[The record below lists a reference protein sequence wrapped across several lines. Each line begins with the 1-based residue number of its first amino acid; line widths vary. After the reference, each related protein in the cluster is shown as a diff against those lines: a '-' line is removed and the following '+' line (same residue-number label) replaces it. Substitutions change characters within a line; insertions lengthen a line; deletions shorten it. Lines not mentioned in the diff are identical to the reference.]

1 MPTASLRGREK
12 SGILNIEY
20 GAAQAV
26 RPMNADGQTPTDIS
40 TTPAG
45 ASRAG
50 LIHSIYRIALE
61 PQSYDVFMDHWN
73 DHVSRALTELKTL
86 QDQAALDDQAILS
99 HFETAFGIL
108 EELGRRPH
116 APLRDGHGPR
126 LLLDATGHVVWCNAA
141 AVATFALPPQPDIA
155 SVMPAVQNPASLERM
170 LAGIARSDA
179 SAPASAAIEPCLLRM
194 TTIAGESFM
203 LARPIRER
211 SGQQLLLI
219 EPLMG
224 EWTPEMDRLLGNAF
238 GLTEAET
245 AIAAGLAQ
253 GHNAAGLAER
263 RGVSV
268 LTVRAQIRALLA
280 KTGAASQTELVR
292 LLISAA
298 RAVERSEQ
306 GAERPQAP
314 QILPLPGRRELHINT
329 MGPRGGVPVVFFH
342 GMLDG
347 CSATPRIEA
356 ALERAGLR
364 LLAPIRPGFGSAPAR
379 RLHPADAATSFASD
393 ICRMLDRL
401 GIARAVLL
409 GHMAGALYAFA
420 AAAKLRERALGIV
433 NVAGS
438 VPIVSVTQL
447 ASMSRRQRLVAYTA
461 RFAPAALPFV
471 LRAGIRQLDFDG
483 EHSFMSALYEN
494 SPSDLETCADAD
506 VFRSIKR
513 GYRFSVEQGHHAFET
528 DGYLAVRDWS
538 ALAGASQVPVSLLH
552 GYHDPVVSADS
563 VSAFALRLGRRA
575 RLRLFDDCGQLVLY
589 RHPERVFE
597 TVREHALAAVD
608 APPAN

>member
-1 MPTASLRGREK
+1 
-12 SGILNIEY
+12 
-20 GAAQAV
+20 
-26 RPMNADGQTPTDIS
+26 MNADGS
-40 TTPAG
+40 TANGRGGSAATG
-45 ASRAG
+45 GRAG
-50 LIHSIYRIALE
+50 LIHAVYRIALE
-61 PQSYDVFMDHWN
+61 PQSYDVFMEHWN
-73 DHVSRALTELKTL
+73 DHVSRALAELKSL
-86 QDQAALDDQAILS
+86 QDQAALDDPAILS

-141 AVATFALPPQPDIA
+141 AVAAFALPPQPELSA
-155 SVMPAVQNPASLERM
+155 LMPAVQNPEALER
-170 LAGIARSDA
+170 LLVAIARSEAASPPAIDA
-179 SAPASAAIEPCLLRM
+179 EACLLRLV
-194 TTIAGESFM
+194 TTAGESYM

-211 SGQQLLLI
+211 SGQQMVLI

-224 EWTPEMDRLLGNAF
+224 EWTPEMDRLMGNAF
-238 GLTEAET
+238 GLTGAET
-245 AIAAGLAQ
+245 AIAAGLAE
-253 GHNAAGLAER
+253 GLNAGALAAR

-280 KTGAASQTELVR
+280 KTGATSQTELVR

-298 RAVERSEQ
+298 RALERSEQ
-306 GAERPQAP
+306 GAERPRAP

-356 ALERAGLR
+356 ALERTGLR
-364 LLAPIRPGFGSAPAR
+364 LLAPIRPGFGAAPAR
-379 RLHPADAATSFASD
+379 RLHPGEAATAFAGD
-393 ICRMLDRL
+393 IRQMLDRL
-401 GIARAVLL
+401 GIERAVLL

-420 AAAKLRERALGIV
+420 AAARLQERALGIV
-433 NVAGS
+433 NVAGT
-438 VPIVSVTQL
+438 VPIVSVSQL
-447 ASMSRRQRLVAYTA
+447 TSMSRRQRLVAYTA

-483 EHSFMSALYEN
+483 EHNFMAALYEN
-494 SPSDLETCADAD
+494 SPLDLETCADAD
-506 VFRSIKR
+506 VFRSIRR
-513 GYRFSVEQGHHAFET
+513 GYRFTVEQGHHAFET

-538 ALAGASQVPVSLLH
+538 ALVSASQAPVTLLH
-552 GYHDPVVSADS
+552 GRHDPVVSAGS
-563 VSAFALRLGRRA
+563 ASAFALRLGKRA

-597 TVREHALAAVD
+597 TVREQALAGVAD
-608 APPAN
+608 FAAG

>member
-1 MPTASLRGREK
+1 
-12 SGILNIEY
+12 
-20 GAAQAV
+20 
-26 RPMNADGQTPTDIS
+26 MNADGSTQADTSTP
-40 TTPAG
+40 PAG
-45 ASRAG
+45 TSRAG

-73 DHVSRALTELKTL
+73 DHVSRALAELKNL
-86 QDQAALDDQAILS
+86 QDQAAFDDPAILS

-108 EELGRRPH
+108 VELGRRPH
-116 APLRDGHGPR
+116 TPLRDGHGPR
-126 LLLDATGHVVWCNAA
+126 LLLDGTGQVVWCNAA
-141 AVATFALPPQPDIA
+141 AVAAFALPPQPDITA
-155 SVMPAVQNPASLERM
+155 IMPAVQNPTALERM
-170 LAGIARSDA
+170 LIAIAPARADA
-179 SAPASAAIEPCLLRM
+179 SHPATGEVEACLLRLA
-194 TTIAGESFM
+194 TTAGESFM
-203 LARPIRER
+203 LARAIRER
-211 SGQQLLLI
+211 GGQQLLLI

-238 GLTEAET
+238 GLTAAET
-245 AIAAGLAQ
+245 AIAAGLAE
-253 GHNAAGLAER
+253 GHNATALAER

-379 RLHPADAATSFASD
+379 RLHPADAATSFAGD
-393 ICRMLDRL
+393 ICQMLDRL
-401 GIARAVLL
+401 GIERAVLL
-409 GHMAGALYAFA
+409 GHMAGTLYAFA
-420 AAAKLRERALGIV
+420 AAARLRERALGIV
-433 NVAGS
+433 NVAGT
-438 VPIVSVTQL
+438 VPIVSVAQL

-494 SPSDLETCADAD
+494 SPRDLELCADTD
-506 VFRSIKR
+506 VFRSIRR
-513 GYRFSVEQGHHAFET
+513 GYRFTVEQGHHAFET
-528 DGYLAVRDWS
+528 DGYLVVRDWS
-538 ALAGASQVPVSLLH
+538 TLAEASQVPVSLLH
-552 GYHDPVVSADS
+552 GRHDPVVSADS
-563 VSAFALRLGRRA
+563 VSAFALRLGKRA

-597 TVREHALAAVD
+597 TVREHASAALHSV
-608 APPAN
+608 PAG